1 MAARIYFGEL
11 ECFQRTSEATKRN
24 PHYTAKHS
32 FHLDRYPDTA
42 IREEIESFV
51 RERGKRIKLTSI
63 RGERAAF
70 CLLGRMLCE
79 EFPQIQSFLDVPEE
93 QMLRKAR
100 TWLMKQGKR
109 YTKMRHRQEMGK
121 TYVCD
126 VDLIRYIVKI
136 YLYLRP
142 RPEVFFYDDDR
153 WHLAKI
159 PIRLK
164 KNPVKRIRSISFQG
178 ISQRALRNEVKS
190 IIYLHLQWVS
200 VGTVCG
206 ELTAVKRFSRFLAD
220 KYPSLTSLKEVTRQV
235 IERYLVYLNTE
246 DTERQ
251 YYDSDLSHLRSVFVT
266 AGKIMENHDLETLF
280 FEDDYGKRPIRVYKV
295 YSDEEVKR
303 LNAAIVECDE
313 QFARAMIL
321 HQLLGTRISETLT
334 LRQDAIREGENGTL
348 FLQIRQVKTGRT
360 YEKAINEDVKR
371 LFDRACEYTN
381 CRHGMMEYVFV
392 SEVDPMMP
400 MQYSTIQYRLMSM
413 IREKDLRDDHGELF
427 GVGTHI
433 WRHCYGKRLTELHV
447 DDVTIAK
454 LLGHAN
460 TSSLRFY
467 RRVGDQMMADETRTM
482 RKAMD
487 DTLTELIEAW

>member
-1 MAARIYFGEL
+1 MAERIYFSEL
-11 ECFQRTSEATKRN
+11 ACFQRANEETKRN
-24 PHYTAKHS
+24 PIYSAKHS
-32 FHLDRYPDTA
+32 FHLDKYPDTA
-42 IREEIESFV
+42 IRAEIESFV

-70 CLLGRMLCE
+70 CQLGRVLCE
-79 EFPQIQSFLDVPEE
+79 EFPQIQSFLDVSKE

-100 TWLMKQGKR
+100 TWLMKKGKR
-109 YTKMRHRQEMGK
+109 YTRMRNRREMGK

-136 YLYLRP
+136 YLYLKSKP
-142 RPEVFFYDDDR
+142 DVFFYDDDR
-153 WHLAKI
+153 WELARM
-159 PIRLK
+159 PIKLK
-164 KNPVKRIRSISFQG
+164 RNPVKGIRSISFQK
-178 ISQRALRNEVKS
+178 IPQRKLRDEVKQV
-190 IIYLHLQWVS
+190 IYLHLQWVS
-200 VGTVCG
+200 VGTVCA
-206 ELTAVKRFSRFLAD
+206 ELTAVKRFSRFLAET
-220 KYPSLTSLKEVTRQV
+220 YPGRASLKEVDRSV

-246 DTERQ
+246 EAGRQ
-251 YYDSDLSHLRSVFVT
+251 YYDTDLSHLRSVFVT

-280 FEDDYGKRPIRVYKV
+280 FEDDYGKRPIRVYQV

-303 LNAAIVECDE
+303 LNAAIVACDE
-313 QFARAMIL
+313 QFARAMFL

-334 LRQDAIREGENGTL
+334 LRQDAIREGENGAL
-348 FLQIRQVKTGRT
+348 FLRIQQVKTGRA
-360 YEKAINEDVKR
+360 YEKAINDDVKR

-381 CRHGMMEYVFV
+381 CRHGLMEYVFV
-392 SEVDPMMP
+392 SETDPTQP
-400 MQYSTIQYRLMSM
+400 MRYSTIQYRLMSM

-467 RRVGDQMMADETRTM
+467 RKVGNPMIADETRAM

-487 DTLTELIEAW
+487 ETLTELIEAW

>member
-11 ECFQRTSEATKRN
+11 ECFQRANEETKRN
-24 PHYTAKHS
+24 PHYTAGHS
-32 FHLDRYPDTA
+32 FHLDKYPDTA

-126 VDLIRYIVKI
+126 VDLIRYIIKI
-136 YLYLRP
+136 YLYLKP

-153 WHLAKI
+153 WHLAKM
-159 PIRLK
+159 PIKLK
-164 KNPVKRIRSISFQG
+164 KNPVKGIRSISFQE
-178 ISQRALRNEVKS
+178 IVQKTLRNEVKR
-190 IIYLHLQWVS
+190 IIYMHLQWVS

-266 AGKIMENHDLETLF
+266 AGKIMENRDLETLF
-280 FEDDYGKRPIRVYKV
+280 FEDDYGKRPIRVY
-295 YSDEEVKR
+295 
-303 LNAAIVECDE
+303 
-313 QFARAMIL
+313 
-321 HQLLGTRISETLT
+321 
-334 LRQDAIREGENGTL
+334 
-348 FLQIRQVKTGRT
+348 
-360 YEKAINEDVKR
+360 
-371 LFDRACEYTN
+371 
-381 CRHGMMEYVFV
+381 
-392 SEVDPMMP
+392 
-400 MQYSTIQYRLMSM
+400 
-413 IREKDLRDDHGELF
+413 
-427 GVGTHI
+427 
-433 WRHCYGKRLTELHV
+433 
-447 DDVTIAK
+447 
-454 LLGHAN
+454 
-460 TSSLRFY
+460 
-467 RRVGDQMMADETRTM
+467 
-482 RKAMD
+482 
-487 DTLTELIEAW
+487 